1 MKAVV
6 IVISLVLSGAALAD
20 TLGKV
25 HPEPAAACQGFKPH
39 HLCFDVPSDGV
50 ARAEYSSEP
59 FYAII
64 LETTE
69 RCSVSEE
76 ERLQIQKLFPF
87 GKVFAESFNCDD
99 DPEEFIRYTNVNAK
113 VGFLA
118 VHAGATLK
126 QANKRLSEVK
136 ATGKFPGAN
145 IRKMQAVIVFP

>member
-6 IVISLVLSGAALAD
+6 VISLCLSGAVFAG
-20 TLGKV
+20 TPGKV
-25 HPEPAAACQGFKPH
+25 HSEPAASCQGFKPH
-39 HLCFDVPSDGV
+39 HLCFDVPNDGV
-50 ARAEYSSEP
+50 ARAEYLSEP
-59 FYAII
+59 FYAVI
-64 LETTE
+64 LKTTA

-76 ERLQIQKLFPF
+76 ERLQIQKLFPLS
-87 GKVFAESFNCDD
+87 KVFAESFNCDD

-126 QANKRLSEVK
+126 QANKRLAEVR

>member
-6 IVISLVLSGAALAD
+6 VISLLLCGTAFAD
-20 TLGKV
+20 TQGKV
-25 HPEPAAACQGFKPH
+25 HPEPAASCQGFKPH
-39 HLCFDVPSDGV
+39 HLCFDVPNDGV
-50 ARAEYSSEP
+50 ARAEYLSAP
-59 FYAII
+59 FYAIL

-76 ERLQIQKLFPF
+76 QRLQIQKLFPLS
-87 GKVFAESFNCDD
+87 KVFAESFNCND

-126 QANKRLSEVK
+126 QANKRLAEVK